1 MALVI
6 QTRASIDS
14 YTIRAIFFF
23 LHARARAESHRSLL
37 LILVVVLGLCLP
49 KAMKEAG
56 ELNEAL
62 LAK

>member
-1 MALVI
+1 
-6 QTRASIDS
+6 
-14 YTIRAIFFF
+14 
-23 LHARARAESHRSLL
+23 LL
-37 LILVVVLGLCLP
+37 LILVVVLGLCFP